1 MANVDPNTLLRNRKY
16 YFVKR
21 HSSKNFSETDIIKML
36 ELKKKP
42 NIFVMFSERGFQQ
55 IVCIPICTNCG
66 PLLASIFFFIR
77 MRHSLNKRF
86 SGKGKEAN
94 PIL

>member
-1 MANVDPNTLLRNRKY
+1 MANVDPNTLLRNGKY

-21 HSSKNFSETDIIKML
+21 HSSKNFSEADIIKMP
-36 ELKKKP
+36 EFTKQT

-55 IVCIPICTNCG
+55 IFCIPICTNCG

>member
-1 MANVDPNTLLRNRKY
+1 MANVDPNTLLKNGKY

-21 HSSKNFSETDIIKML
+21 HSSKKFPVTNIIKML
-36 ELKKKP
+36 EFKKNP
-42 NIFVMFSERGFQQ
+42 NIFVMLSERGFQQ